1 MYFILS
7 VLLVGGPN
15 IYEGNVLVNN
25 RPICDDSWDD
35 TDASVVCR
43 MLGYGSGFATY
54 RSEYGALEPTFIM
67 DDVACNGDEDHI
79 YDCPHSNRHNCGGHE
94 VAGVRCVSD
103 LEGIFYFLLLS

>member
-1 MYFILS
+1 M
-7 VLLVGGPN
+7 VGGPN
-15 IYEGNVLVNN
+15 KYEGNVLVNY

-35 TDASVVCR
+35 ADASVVCR
-43 MLGYGSGFATY
+43 MLGYEYGFATSQ
-54 RSEYGALEPTFIM
+54 SEFGALEPTFIM

-103 LEGIFYFLLLS
+103 LEGIFFIFPRYIFFDKLN